1 MVVLTCE
8 ATGDPKPSITW
19 SKDGN
24 TSIPRAQFRNDGHI
38 LVIQEVAPSDGGI
51 YECKASNIFGQRR
64 TTTAVV
70 IAGKYHQLWY
80 GWPKNKIFPLCEQKL
95 KTVDVIYSNPGP
107 HDLSNYGW
115 RLCQSAFGKC

>member
-8 ATGDPKPSITW
+8 ATGDPKPSVTW

-24 TSIPRAQFRNDGHI
+24 TSIPRAQFRNDDHI

-51 YECKASNIFGQRR
+51 YECRASNVFGQRR
-64 TTTAVV
+64 TATAVI

-80 GWPKNKIFPLCEQKL
+80 DWPQNEIFPLCEQKL
-95 KTVDVIYSNPGP
+95 NTIDVRF
-107 HDLSNYGW
+107 HE
-115 RLCQSAFGKC
+115 